1 VWDILPDEPLVMTV
15 SKEVDI
21 GSKVGN
27 VTAVDGDTGEN
38 GIVDYLVT
46 CK

>member
-1 VWDILPDEPLVMTV
+1 MTV

-27 VTAVDGDTGEN
+27 VTAVDGDIGESC
-38 GIVDYLVT
+38 IIDYPVT

>member
-1 VWDILPDEPLVMTV
+1 VWDILLDEPLVPTMC
-15 SKEVDI
+15 KEVDI

-27 VTAVDGDTGEN
+27 VTVVDGDIGEN
-38 GIVDYLVT
+38 GIIDYLLT